1 MPTTRISEEAREI
14 LRKLSDEENCTM
26 QKIIEKALEEY
37 RRKQFLEKSNRAYA
51 RLRQNQQEWQEEKRE
66 REAWNNTQSDG
77 LDEDEY

>member
-1 MPTTRISEEAREI
+1 MW
-14 LRKLSDEENCTM
+14 
-26 QKIIEKALEEY
+26 KIIEKALEEY